1 MTATTPTL
9 LPVGRTA
16 QQEGQVFVAITI
28 IVHVGGGITCHSNY
42 ETKCNEQRLSW
53 AVKIIQN
60 SYHNHLKSSNIL
72 SVDQNMKKH

>member
-42 ETKCNEQRLSW
+42 ETKMQLAKTFMDC
-53 AVKIIQN
+53 
-60 SYHNHLKSSNIL
+60 
-72 SVDQNMKKH
+72 